1 MLEEGRI
8 MEKDFILTRV
18 VTRDIL
24 RDYFAGIRNLFG
36 LRLRTYETM
45 LNQNILELL
54 EEMRLKYKKIKWYRM
69 SINPLIKGSAMINIY
84 GVYNGV

>member
-1 MLEEGRI
+1 

-24 RDYFAGIRNLFG
+24 RDWFASIRNMFG

-45 LNQNILELL
+45 INENTVKLL
-54 EEMRLKYKKIKWYRM
+54 EEMRLKYLNIKWYRI
-69 SINPLIKGSAMINIY
+69 SINPLSDKSVMLNVY
-84 GVYNGV
+84 GAYDD